1 MTKSR
6 ILTAVLI
13 CIGISGCGPIPKV
26 IKSGDT
32 IEESEGI
39 VVTQLR
45 SNWEGYKNPL
55 LAKLGYY
62 FHKEDSSINSGNFF
76 MDRADDIKVV
86 SLPAGDYKWSHLS
99 FGNRRLNFSSEDGFT
114 VIPQKIV
121 YIGTINAELEL
132 GLFSASA
139 KVTVDNNIDS
149 IKKQLNIDYPELIE
163 NYEIVETL
171 TDLNPD

>member
-6 ILTAVLI
+6 MLIVALI
-13 CIGISGCGPIPKV
+13 CIGISGCGPTPKV

-32 IEESEGI
+32 IEGTEGI

-45 SNWEGYKNPL
+45 SNWEGHKNPL

-99 FGNRRLNFSSEDGFT
+99 FGNRRLNFSAEDGFT
-114 VIPQKIV
+114 VVPQKIV

-132 GLFSASA
+132 GLFGASA
-139 KVTVDNNIDS
+139 KVTVDNDFES
-149 IKKQLNIDYPELIE
+149 IKKQLNMDCPELIE
-163 NYEIVETL
+163 NYQIVTEL
-171 TDLNPD
+171 TNMNPN